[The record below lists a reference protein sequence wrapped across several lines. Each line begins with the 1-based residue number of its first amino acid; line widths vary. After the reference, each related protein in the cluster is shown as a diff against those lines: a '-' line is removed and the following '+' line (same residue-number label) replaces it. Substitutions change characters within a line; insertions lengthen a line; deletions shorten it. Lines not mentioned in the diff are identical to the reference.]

1 MRIRFAYNELLFG
14 FTITESSFGFNN
26 VPAVGRVWTQL
37 KYFTMDTL
45 KDTTTHTPNSMIPVL
60 SLWGLALLLLGLVFS
75 DSLGEMAGIWMNSE
89 EYSHGFFIP
98 VISIYLIWIRRH
110 ELCFVQAFR
119 SSRLG
124 LVLLLIG
131 LLLYLL
137 GGLATIRTIQHYA
150 FILAVTGM
158 FAAAFGWDGLKR
170 FWVALLFLVF
180 MVPFPNFILNNLSSK
195 LQLIS
200 SWLGVEFIRACDIMV
215 YLEGNVIDLG
225 GYKLQV
231 VEACSGLRYL
241 FPLASLSFLCAYL
254 FKGPIWQKVLI
265 FLSSIPLTI
274 FMNSFRIGVIGIL
287 VNHWGTDMA
296 EGFLHDFEGW
306 AVFLLCMVLL
316 FIEMWLFSRLSGKKV
331 AFSDLV
337 QLPDEWFKR
346 VGGTSMSFNLNKSVF
361 VALGMIA
368 ALGVSGQFIR
378 GGEDIIPQRKA
389 FLSFPLQLNAWQGRK
404 DFIEQKYLDALK
416 LTDYVIVNYQSP
428 DANSVVNFYSA
439 YYASQRKGAA
449 VHSPRSCIPGDGW
462 QITGFSQR
470 EFTDLQIQG
479 IPLQV
484 NRAVIEKGDYKQLV
498 YYWFQQR
505 GRLITNEY
513 LVKWYLFYDAI
524 TMHRTD
530 GALVRLVTSLD
541 KGQDIEVADQRLQAF
556 MQNMLTV
563 LPDYL
568 PGKDIVVDQTKK
580 LP

>member
-1 MRIRFAYNELLFG
+1 MDFLKNNTSHIQNPMNLILL
-14 FTITESSFGFNN
+14 
-26 VPAVGRVWTQL
+26 
-37 KYFTMDTL
+37 
-45 KDTTTHTPNSMIPVL
+45 
-60 SLWGLALLLLGLVFS
+60 LWGAAFLLLGLVFT
-75 DSLGEMAGIWMNSE
+75 DSLVEMVGIWTGSE

-98 VISIYLIWIRRH
+98 IISIYLIWVRRH
-110 ELCFVQAFR
+110 ELVFVKDFKA
-119 SSRLG
+119 SRAG
-124 LVLLLIG
+124 LIILFVA

-137 GGLATIRTIQHYA
+137 GGLSTIRTIQHYA
-150 FILAVTGM
+150 FIVAVTGL
-158 FAAAFGWDGLKR
+158 FAAAFGRDGLKA
-170 FWVALLFLVF
+170 FWVPLLFLVF

-254 FKGPIWQKVLI
+254 FKGPIWQKILI

-337 QLPDEWFKR
+337 QLPEEWFKP
-346 VGGTSMSFNLNKSVF
+346 GGSSQVSFNLNKSVF
-361 VALGMIA
+361 VAIGMIVT
-368 ALGVSGQFIR
+368 LGASGQFIR
-378 GGEDIIPQRKA
+378 GGEDIIPERKA
-389 FLSFPLQLNAWQGRK
+389 FLGFPLQLSEWQGRR
-404 DFIEQKYLDALK
+404 DYIEQKYLDTLK
-416 LTDYVIVNYQSP
+416 LTDYIIVNYQAP
-428 DANSVVNFYSA
+428 DSTAGVNFYSA
-439 YYASQRKGAA
+439 YYATQRKGVS

-462 QITGFSQR
+462 QITSFGQR
-470 EFTDLQIQG
+470 EFSDLQVQG
-479 IPLQV
+479 APLQV

-505 GRLITNEY
+505 GRSITNEY

-541 KGQDIEVADQRLQAF
+541 KGQDIAIADQRLHSF
-556 MQNMLTV
+556 MQDMVTL

-568 PGKDIVVDQTKK
+568 PGKEIVATGATNS
-580 LP
+580 P

>member
-1 MRIRFAYNELLFG
+1 
-14 FTITESSFGFNN
+14 
-26 VPAVGRVWTQL
+26 
-37 KYFTMDTL
+37 MDSQ
-45 KDTTTHTPNSMIPVL
+45 KHTRLTPSNPSILVL
-60 SLWGLALLLLGLVFS
+60 ALWSLVLLLLGLVFNE
-75 DSLGEMAGIWMNSE
+75 SLAEMSGIWMGSE

-98 VISIYLIWIRRH
+98 VISIYLIWVQRH
-110 ELCFVQAFR
+110 QLSFVKDFKA
-119 SSRLG
+119 SILG
-124 LVLLLIG
+124 LTILLLG
-131 LLLYLL
+131 LLLFLL

-150 FILAVTGM
+150 FIVAVTGV
-158 FAAAFGWDGLKR
+158 FASAFGRQGLKVA
-170 FWVALLFLVF
+170 WVPLVFLLF

-254 FKGPIWQKVLI
+254 FKGPFWQKLLI

-274 FMNSFRIGVIGIL
+274 FMNSFRIGVIGLL
-287 VNHWGTDMA
+287 VNSWGTEMA

-316 FIEMWLFSRLSGKKV
+316 FIEMWIFSRLNGKKI
-331 AFSDLV
+331 AFSELV
-337 QLPDEWFKR
+337 QLPDEWFS
-346 VGGTSMSFNLNKSVF
+346 TSKTSQMEFNLNKSVF
-361 VALGMIA
+361 VALGLIVIIGA
-368 ALGVSGQFIR
+368 SGQFVR

-389 FLSFPLQLNAWQGRK
+389 FLNFPLHLDGWQGQR
-404 DFIEQKYLDALK
+404 DVIDQKYLDTLK
-416 LTDYVIVNYQSP
+416 LTDYVIVNYLTP
-428 DANSVVNFYSA
+428 DAKSSVNFYSA
-439 YYASQRKGAA
+439 YYESQRKGAS

-462 QITGFSQR
+462 QITSFGQLKLP
-470 EFTDLQIQG
+470 DIQMQG
-479 IPLQV
+479 TPLEV
-484 NRAVIEKGDYKQLV
+484 NRAVIEKGEYKQLV

-505 GRLITNEY
+505 GRSITNEY

-524 TMHRTD
+524 TMQRTD

-556 MQNMLTV
+556 MKDMV
-563 LPDYL
+563 KVFPEYL
-568 PGKDIVVDQTKK
+568 PGKDIVPVSTSLSD
-580 LP
+580 